1 MLVIEIELGVIAL
14 SILGLV
20 AVLVPVLIRLGRV
33 SEESEHLLRHLN
45 AELPHLFQHADQMIQ
60 RIDGV
65 AANVKQVTAEVK
77 TFSEAIAGLGRTIT
91 TVSTSIRRQAET
103 LLLDLSKNAHGWIAG
118 ARAAYRVIKVGTTS
132 SLPRR
137 DLGDQRIT
145 DSKLPPL
152 RALGEAVHGKTLNI
166 AMGATKK

>member
-1 MLVIEIELGVIAL
+1 MLVIEIELGIITL
-14 SILGLV
+14 SIVGVV

-33 SEESEHLLRHLN
+33 SEESEHLLRQLN
-45 AELPHLFQHADQMIQ
+45 AGLPRLFRHADQMIQ

-65 AANVKQVTAEVK
+65 AANVMQVTAKVK

-91 TVSTSIRRQAET
+91 TVPTSIRRHAET

-118 ARAAYRVIKVGTTS
+118 ARAAYRVIKMGTTS

-145 DSKLPPL
+145 DSKPRPL
-152 RALGEAVHGKTLNI
+152 HALGGIRSMQKRST
-166 AMGATKK
+166 